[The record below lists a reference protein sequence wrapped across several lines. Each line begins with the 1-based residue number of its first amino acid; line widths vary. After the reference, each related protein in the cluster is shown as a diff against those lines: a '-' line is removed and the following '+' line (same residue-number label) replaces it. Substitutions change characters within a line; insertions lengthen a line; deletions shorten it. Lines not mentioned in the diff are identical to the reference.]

1 MRALLTFLRSWKL
14 AKPLVM
20 LFGIFVIWWLIPMA
34 TKSFLRVGFF
44 EFQAPVWTGISFLE
58 GLQEFWSKRNHTK
71 LELYEAGKSLARLN
85 ASYELRL
92 QEVEALRAEIARL
105 EALLGLPSH
114 EEYRYEPARVIRR
127 DLSGWWHQL
136 IIRKGSRQDIPKGA
150 GVVYSGGIAGR
161 IKEVFAYTSVVE
173 LVSSRSFRIA
183 AHFEGDDRPV
193 TYQGGINLPF
203 LPPGGEV
210 LNIQPDVLM
219 PSSGGK
225 RLVSTNLGGVFPEGL
240 TIGWSNKLTP
250 NMDGLLLRG
259 RVSLDKRLLNLRE
272 VAVLIPLEPALQL

>member
-1 MRALLTFLRSWKL
+1 
-14 AKPLVM
+14 
-20 LFGIFVIWWLIPMA
+20 MA
-34 TKSFLRVGFF
+34 TRSFLRVSFF

-92 QEVEALRAEIARL
+92 QEVEALRAEVSRL
-105 EALLGLPSH
+105 EEILGLPSH
-114 EEYRYEPARVIRR
+114 KEYRYEPARVIRR
-127 DLSGWWHQL
+127 DLGGWWHQL
-136 IIRKGSRQDIPKGA
+136 IIRKGARQAIPEGA

-173 LVSSRSFRIA
+173 LVSSRTFRVA
-183 AHFEGDDRPV
+183 AYFEGDNRPV

-210 LNIQPDVLM
+210 LNIQPDILIS
-219 PSSGGK
+219 SSGGK
-225 RLVSTNLGGVFPEGL
+225 RLVSSNLGGVFPEGL

-259 RVSLDKRLLNLRE
+259 RVSLDKRLLNLQE